1 MKNKLLKF
9 SSQRNIFFKPNQ
21 NTFKIPIPPLKYIKQ
36 IQSTRNLKLIHINNS
51 IKINKHNFDSEKNKM
66 IEIGKNNNNEIIN
79 YDYYEEKKSLN
90 KNYKRNYLYEN
101 YNQKFDTEKK
111 FLPITTLPNINRIN
125 ITNNNNIIS
134 NNNNIEENLKNTN
147 KKINVKKIKINDF
160 NKKILLPNLNFEIKK
175 KKIDKKDEEQKIYN
189 KKTIEI
195 IDDNNDKSFYEEV
208 NNILLTFKNKN

>member
-9 SSQRNIFFKPNQ
+9 SSQRNLFFKPNK
-21 NTFKIPIPPLKYIKQ
+21 NSFIIPKPPLKYIKQ
-36 IQSTRNLKLIHINNS
+36 IQSTRNLKLNHINNS
-51 IKINKHNFDSEKNKM
+51 IKINKHIFDSEKNKM

>member
-195 IDDNNDKSFYEEV
+195 NDDNNDKSFYEEV